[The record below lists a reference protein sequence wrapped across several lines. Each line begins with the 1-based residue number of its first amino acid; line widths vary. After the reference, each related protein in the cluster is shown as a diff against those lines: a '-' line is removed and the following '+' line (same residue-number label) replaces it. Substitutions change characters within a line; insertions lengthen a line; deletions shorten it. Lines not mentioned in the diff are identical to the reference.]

1 MKLLVTGGCG
11 FIGSHFV
18 HLALQKDPDVEIVNL
33 DKLTYAGRLE
43 NVSDLKGNARY
54 KFVKGDILDR
64 ELVKR
69 LAKETDEIVHFAAE
83 THVDRSIM
91 QAGEFAMTDVL
102 GTQALLEAALG
113 AGHERFFHIS
123 TDEVYGSR
131 KEGFFKEEDAMQPNS
146 PYSASKAG
154 AEMMVRAYEKTYG
167 LKASVTRSSNNYGP
181 NQHPEKFIPRAIT
194 NLIRGKK
201 VPIYGN
207 GKNVRDWLFVLDNCE
222 AIYMLLKGKHDGVYN
237 VGARGGEENVK
248 IARDILGIMGKG
260 EECLEYVEDRK
271 GHDWR
276 YAIDTGKINALGWKP
291 KVKLEEGLKRTA
303 EWYLVNAQWW
313 APLVDDYG
321 N

>member
-18 HLALQKDPDVEIVNL
+18 HLALRKDPEMEIVNL

-43 NVSDLKGNARY
+43 NVSDLAGNARY

-64 ELVKR
+64 ELVAK
-69 LAKETDEIVHFAAE
+69 LAKETDGIVHFAAE

-91 QAGEFAMTDVL
+91 KAGEFAETDVL
-102 GTQALLEAALG
+102 GTQSLLEAALG

-131 KEGFFKEEDAMQPNS
+131 EEGFFGEEDVMQPNS

-167 LKASVTRSSNNYGP
+167 LKATVTRSSNNYGP

-207 GKNVRDWLFVLDNCE
+207 GKNVRDWLYVTDNCE
-222 AIYMLLKGKHDGVYN
+222 AIYMLLKGKHEGVYN
-237 VGARGGEENVK
+237 VGAMGGEENIK
-248 IARDILGIMGKG
+248 IAKDILGIMGKG
-260 EECLEYVEDRK
+260 ELEYVEDRK

-276 YAIDTGKINALGWKP
+276 YAIDTGKISRLGWKP
-291 KVKLEEGLKRTA
+291 QVKIEEGLKSTVA
-303 EWYLVNAQWW
+303 WYMANREWW
-313 APLVDDYG
+313 APLVE
-321 N
+321 

>member
-11 FIGSHFV
+11 FIGSHFI
-18 HLALQKDPDVEIVNL
+18 HTAIEKDPNVEIINL

-43 NVSDLKGNARY
+43 NVRDLEGNARY

-64 ELVKR
+64 ELVKG

-91 QAGEFAMTDVL
+91 AAGEFAMTDVL
-102 GTQALLEAALG
+102 GTQSLLEAALD

-131 KEGFFKEEDAMQPNS
+131 VEGFFKEEDAMLPNS

-167 LKASVTRSSNNYGP
+167 LKATVTRSSNNYGP
-181 NQHPEKFIPRAIT
+181 NQHPEKFIPMAIT
-194 NLIRGKK
+194 NIIRGKK
-201 VPIYGN
+201 VPIYGD
-207 GKNVRDWLFVLDNCE
+207 GKNVRDWLYVKDNCE
-222 AIYMLLKGKHDGVYN
+222 AIHMLLTGKHTGVYN
-237 VGARGGEENVK
+237 LGAMGGEENIK
-248 IARDILGIMGKG
+248 IARDILGIMDKK
-260 EECLEYVEDRK
+260 EECLQHVEDRK

-276 YAIDTGKINALGWKP
+276 YAINTSKITGLGWKP
-291 KVKLEEGLKRTA
+291 KMKLDDGLKITV
-303 EWYLVNAQWW
+303 EWYMANKKWW

>member
-18 HLALQKDPDVEIVNL
+18 HLALRKDPGMEIINL

-43 NVSDLKGNARY
+43 NVEDLKGNARY

-64 ELVKR
+64 GLVAR
-69 LAKETDEIVHFAAE
+69 LAKETDGIVHFAAE

-91 QAGEFAMTDVL
+91 KAGEFAETDVV
-102 GTQALLEAALG
+102 GTQSLLEAALG
-113 AGHERFFHIS
+113 AGHGRFFHIS

-131 KEGFFKEEDAMQPNS
+131 ETGFFREDDAMRPNS

-167 LKASVTRSSNNYGP
+167 LKATVTRSSNNYGP

-194 NLIRGKK
+194 NIIRGKK

-207 GKNVRDWLFVLDNCE
+207 GKNVRDWLHVLDNCE
-222 AIYMLLKGKHDGVYN
+222 AIYMLLMGKHDGVYN
-237 VGARGGEENVK
+237 VGAMGGEENIK
-248 IARDILGIMGKG
+248 IAKDIVGIAGRG
-260 EECLEYVEDRK
+260 ELEHVEDRK

-276 YAIDTGKINALGWKP
+276 YAIDTGKISRLGWKP
-291 KVKLEEGLKRTA
+291 KVKLEDGLKSTVA
-303 EWYLVNAQWW
+303 WYATNREWW
-313 APLVDDYG
+313 APLVE
-321 N
+321 

>member
-18 HLALQKDPDVEIVNL
+18 HMALLKDPETEIINL

-43 NVSDLKGNARY
+43 NVQDLEGNVRY
-54 KFVKGDILDR
+54 RFVKGDILDR
-64 ELVKR
+64 GLVGR
-69 LAKETDEIVHFAAE
+69 LAKEVDEIVHFAAE

-102 GTQALLEAALG
+102 GTQSLLEAALG

-131 KEGFFKEEDAMQPNS
+131 ENGFFKEEDAMQPNS

-167 LKASVTRSSNNYGP
+167 LKTTVTRSSNNYGS
-181 NQHPEKFIPRAIT
+181 NQHPEKFMPKAIT

-207 GKNVRDWLFVLDNCE
+207 GKNVRDWLYVEDNCE
-222 AIYMLLKGKHDGVYN
+222 AIHMLLKGKHGGVYN
-237 VGARGGEENVK
+237 VGAMGGEENIT
-248 IARDILGIMGKG
+248 IARDILGIIGKG
-260 EECLEYVEDRK
+260 EECLRYVEDRK

-276 YAIDTGKINALGWKP
+276 YAIDTSKIMKLGWTP
-291 KVKLEEGLKRTA
+291 KMKLEEGLKKTV
-303 EWYLVNAQWW
+303 EWYVANENWW
-313 APLVDDYG
+313 APLVDGYG

>member
-11 FIGSHFV
+11 FIGSHFI
-18 HLALQKDPDVEIVNL
+18 HTAIEKDPSVEIINL

-43 NVSDLKGNARY
+43 NVSDLEGSKQY

-64 ELVKR
+64 ALVKR

-102 GTQALLEAALG
+102 GTQALLEAALS

-131 KEGFFKEEDAMQPNS
+131 AEGFFKEEDAMLPNS

-167 LKASVTRSSNNYGP
+167 LKATVTRSSNNYGP
-181 NQHPEKFIPRAIT
+181 NQHPEKFMPRAIT

-201 VPIYGN
+201 VPIYGD
-207 GKNVRDWLFVLDNCE
+207 GKNVRDWLYVKDNCK
-222 AIYMLLKGKHDGVYN
+222 AIHMLLKGKHTGVYN
-237 VGARGGEENVK
+237 LGAMGGEENIK
-248 IARDILGIMGKG
+248 IANSILGIMGKG
-260 EECLEYVEDRK
+260 EECLQYVEDRK

-276 YAIDTGKINALGWKP
+276 YAIDTSKITGLGWKP
-291 KVKLEEGLKRTA
+291 TVGLEQGLKMTVA
-303 EWYLVNAQWW
+303 WYMANEKWW